1 MVLVSSWERIKP
13 PTKLFS
19 CRFFALFPCF
29 LLAFSSSISYG
40 LEGTP
45 TSDTSF
51 SEKNK
56 QSRHTFNYS
65 STSILVT
72 IPSTPRFIFQHQK
85 NLNALNRRQVAKCL
99 VYFADILPEGQGLP
113 APLLFFWVKFS
124 NWVLTSPQKIGEE
137 QKLVGFLC

>member
-1 MVLVSSWERIKP
+1 MEMLVICF
-13 PTKLFS
+13 LFQHGFS
-19 CRFFALFPCF
+19 FQLGADKAPNQTFFLSFFCLISVF

-113 APLLFFWVKFS
+113 APSFFF
-124 NWVLTSPQKIGEE
+124 G
-137 QKLVGFLC
+137 